1 MWHSPGHTSPVTQLA
16 PASASSSAPSSST
29 APPSSLY
36 AVGYHD
42 GSLRLW
48 SFALPA
54 SAAAATQQREAAE
67 VVCFN
72 GHKKA
77 VTALGWDADASR
89 VASGGTEGE
98 IVVWDVGEE
107 RGLVRCGPG
116 PTSSLYA
123 WAARRVC

>member
-16 PASASSSAPSSST
+16 AAASSSSAPSSST

-48 SFALPA
+48 AFAPAPA
-54 SAAAATQQREAAE
+54 SSTHQREATE

-107 RGLVRCGPG
+107 RGLVRYASQLAA
-116 PTSSLYA
+116 SSA
-123 WAARRVC
+123 SVRSC